1 MQLVMRIIFIF
12 SAICTFA
19 IAQHLDNVVDD
30 ISSHFKSFEYSDVII
45 IADSILLQDSSLSSA
60 NLIEI
65 NRMKAL
71 SHFVL
76 GEEHFSKNCFN
87 EILKIDPKF
96 KLDPVLNSPKII
108 SFFNQVKLDY
118 LQAQIILRENQ
129 SLVEQN
135 IDQSTITKFSNQ
147 QNAMKGAMIKSI
159 LLPGWGHLHLD
170 RKKPGILLMTGTL
183 TTLPPMLYYIFN
195 SNNKEK
201 EYLNATDFDEIQTK
215 YDSYNESYQIRNVF
229 IAGFTIVWL
238 YSQWD
243 LFSENSQQQKIHIQP
258 GLAKDRQDQIIW
270 TVKFTHHF

>member
-96 KLDPVLNSPKII
+96 
-108 SFFNQVKLDY
+108 
-118 LQAQIILRENQ
+118 
-129 SLVEQN
+129 
-135 IDQSTITKFSNQ
+135 
-147 QNAMKGAMIKSI
+147 
-159 LLPGWGHLHLD
+159 
-170 RKKPGILLMTGTL
+170 
-183 TTLPPMLYYIFN
+183 
-195 SNNKEK
+195 
-201 EYLNATDFDEIQTK
+201 
-215 YDSYNESYQIRNVF
+215 
-229 IAGFTIVWL
+229 
-238 YSQWD
+238 
-243 LFSENSQQQKIHIQP
+243 
-258 GLAKDRQDQIIW
+258 
-270 TVKFTHHF
+270 